1 MVLNKRNVLV
11 LDQQGGVSRQLR
23 QLACADLVFHLTDS
37 VAAAKHLVLQKRCR
51 VGLVVFDHPPH
62 LGQEEIEPLISA
74 VSATEWLAVV
84 TPELLQEPAFQAF
97 VLRAFHDYHT
107 LPLDAERL
115 LATLGHAYGKAHLRV
130 ALNEKSDES
139 GRFGMYGA
147 SAPMRA
153 FFRQLEKV
161 LRADLPVLIGGETGT
176 GKELVAQAIHK
187 HSKRSSG
194 PFVVVN
200 CGAIPTGLIQSELF
214 GHERGAFTG
223 ALQRKVGSIEAA
235 HGGVLFLDEIGDLP
249 LSLQANLLRVLQERV
264 ITRLG
269 STQAIQVDFRI
280 IAATHV
286 DLREAI
292 RFGRFREDLYYRLNV
307 VSLHLPPL
315 CEREGDIALL
325 GEAVFRKFA
334 QTNRHCQ
341 VKGFSLEALR
351 AMNAYHW
358 PGNVRELINRVHR
371 AVIMSENR
379 LISAADLGL
388 EPYAN
393 DQQILTLE
401 DARASVE
408 RDVVE
413 TSLRANGNNVS
424 QAARQLGVSRVTL
437 YRMMNKLNI
446 APVQ

>member
-1 MVLNKRNVLV
+1 MVNKRNVLV
-11 LDQQGGVSRQLR
+11 LDVKGGVGRQLR
-23 QLACADLVFHLTDS
+23 ESALADLVFHCADS
-37 VAAAKHLVLQKRCR
+37 VPTSKQLLLQKRCR
-51 VGLVVFDHPPH
+51 VGLVVFDTS
-62 LGQEEIEPLISA
+62 LSFEQEEVERLISA
-74 VSATEWLAVV
+74 ASATEWVAIVP
-84 TPELLQEPAFQAF
+84 PESFNWLGFQSF
-97 VLRAFHDYHT
+97 LLRAFHDYHT
-107 LPLDAERL
+107 LPLDLERL
-115 LATLGHAYGKAHLRV
+115 GTTIGHAYGKARLRL

-139 GRFGMYGA
+139 GRFGIYGA
-147 SAPMRA
+147 SSVMRD

-161 LRADLPVLIGGETGT
+161 LRAELPVLIGGETGT

-187 HSKRSSG
+187 HSKRSAG

-200 CGAIPTGLIQSELF
+200 CGAIPSGLIQSELF

-223 ALQRKVGSIEAA
+223 ATQRKAGSIEAA
-235 HGGVLFLDEIGDLP
+235 DGGVLFLDEIGDLP
-249 LSLQANLLRVLQERV
+249 LSLQANLLRVLQERSV
-264 ITRLG
+264 TRLG
-269 STQAIQVDFRI
+269 STQLVQVDFRL

-292 RFGRFREDLYYRLNV
+292 RLGRFREDLYYRLNV

-315 CEREGDIALL
+315 SERDGDIALL
-325 GEAVFRKFA
+325 AEAAFHKFVA
-334 QTNRHCQ
+334 TNRHCD

-351 AMNAYHW
+351 AMRAYHW

-379 LISAADLGL
+379 LISAHDLGL
-388 EPYAN
+388 EPYVN
-393 DQQILTLE
+393 DPQALTLE
-401 DARASVE
+401 DARTSVE

-446 APVQ
+446 APIQ